1 MPKTLT
7 FGCPAVQK
15 NRAGTFCACSR
26 HGRCT
31 RACVRACVRV
41 CVCMC
46 VCVCVKGKGYKL
58 HDYDLRQKNPYI
70 CVKRRTFCSYAKIC
84 QKCFVFFFFL
94 KKKSS

>member
-31 RACVRACVRV
+31 RACVCACVRMCV
-41 CVCMC
+41 CVCVCVYVCVCVC
-46 VCVCVKGKGYKL
+46 VCVCVKGKGKGYK
-58 HDYDLRQKNPYI
+58 
-70 CVKRRTFCSYAKIC
+70 
-84 QKCFVFFFFL
+84 
-94 KKKSS
+94 